1 MKQKMEQLNQAIETY
16 NQQTEGAHK
25 MKREY
30 EQLVAKQRVDFR
42 EFETRKKKEL
52 EDIDR
57 LRNDEVD
64 KLKKDKKALEQRQRN
79 MQMVQTSNKK
89 EREEIEFL
97 KRELQRV
104 VEESKAKEGKS
115 KAQIE
120 RLAK

>member
-1 MKQKMEQLNQAIETY
+1 
-16 NQQTEGAHK
+16 